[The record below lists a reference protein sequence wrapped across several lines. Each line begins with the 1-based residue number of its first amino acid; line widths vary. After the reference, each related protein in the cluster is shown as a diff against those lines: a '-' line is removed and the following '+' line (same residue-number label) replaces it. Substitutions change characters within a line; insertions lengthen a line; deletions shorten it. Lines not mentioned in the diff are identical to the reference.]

1 MFSGSAVV
9 DWNNTGGF
17 QSGDEKPLVAI
28 YTAAGGTSEESKGR
42 PFTQCLAYSTDAGR
56 TWTKYAHNP
65 VLQHVRGENRDPKI
79 AWHAPSKRW
88 VMVLY
93 LDRDDFAFYAS
104 ADLKRW
110 EHLQDMTVPGCS
122 ECPDFFPTAVDG
134 EKSGDKPD
142 VKWVWTAANGRY
154 LVGSFDGVR
163 FTPEAGGPRQVE
175 FGNNYYAVQTYS
187 DVPDGRRIQIGWMRG
202 GRYPRMPF
210 NQQMAFPREL
220 RLKGTPDGLR
230 LFDTPAREIEL
241 LHGKRH
247 DWSDVTL
254 APGGDNPLS
263 ALTGERFDIEAEFE
277 PGDAR
282 TFGLEV
288 RGERVAYSAADHRL
302 TALGSAPLELK
313 DGVLRLRILV
323 DRTSLETFANDG
335 QVALSSC
342 FLPPANNQ
350 SLRVFAEGG
359 SVRIRSLRVTELKPA
374 LPALEAQD

>member
-1 MFSGSAVV
+1 MCIR
-9 DWNNTGGF
+9 DR
-17 QSGDEKPLVAI
+17 AI

-122 ECPDFFPTAVDG
+122 ECPDFFPTA
-134 EKSGDKPD
+134 
-142 VKWVWTAANGRY
+142 ANGRY

-163 FTPEAGGPRQVE
+163 FTPEAGGPQQVE

-210 NQQMAFPREL
+210 NQQMAFPHEL
-220 RLKGTPDGLR
+220 RLKRTDNGLR
-230 LFDTPAREIEL
+230 LF
-241 LHGKRH
+241 
-247 DWSDVTL
+247 S
-254 APGGDNPLS
+254 
-263 ALTGERFDIEAEFE
+263 
-277 PGDAR
+277 
-282 TFGLEV
+282 
-288 RGERVAYSAADHRL
+288 
-302 TALGSAPLELK
+302 
-313 DGVLRLRILV
+313 
-323 DRTSLETFANDG
+323 
-335 QVALSSC
+335 
-342 FLPPANNQ
+342 
-350 SLRVFAEGG
+350 
-359 SVRIRSLRVTELKPA
+359 
-374 LPALEAQD
+374 